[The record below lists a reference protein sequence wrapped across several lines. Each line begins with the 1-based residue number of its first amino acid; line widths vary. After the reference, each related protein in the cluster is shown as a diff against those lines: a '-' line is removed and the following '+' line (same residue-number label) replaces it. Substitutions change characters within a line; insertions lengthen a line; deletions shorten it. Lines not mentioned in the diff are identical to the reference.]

1 MSAVEDLL
9 PHLEGVSDG
18 DHFLSVPC
26 LWCRE
31 ENSNSENGEEVDRED
46 NAAIADVTEPSSS
59 SVTDTPTCNIK
70 TELSDNT
77 QSPVATRSISNLP
90 SPMHDHTY
98 ALPSILITPTMMATI
113 NSHSQSHK
121 GYTCLSKVGSILT
134 TPLLSA
140 EKSSLKKSVEFLK
153 EAHNH
158 LGT

>member
-1 MSAVEDLL
+1 VSALEDFL
-9 PHLEGVSDG
+9 PHLEGVSG
-18 DHFLSVPC
+18 DHSLSVSY
-26 LWCRE
+26 LWYRE
-31 ENSNSENGEEVDRED
+31 ENDDHENEEINRED
-46 NAAIADVTEPSSS
+46 TATITDVTKPSSS
-59 SVTDTPTCNIK
+59 SVTNTPTFNVK
-70 TELSDNT
+70 KEPSDNI
-77 QSPVATRSISNLP
+77 QSPVATRNVSDLT

-121 GYTCLSKVGSILT
+121 GYTCLSKVGSILA
-134 TPLLSA
+134 TPLLPA

>member
-1 MSAVEDLL
+1 MEDFL

-18 DHFLSVPC
+18 DHFLSVPY

-31 ENSNSENGEEVDRED
+31 ENADSENSEEVSREEVNRED
-46 NAAIADVTEPSSS
+46 NAASADVTEP

-70 TELSDNT
+70 KEPSDNT
-77 QSPVATRSISNLP
+77 QSPVATRNISNWP
-90 SPMHDHTY
+90 TPMHDHTY

-121 GYTCLSKVGSILT
+121 GYTYLSKVGSILT
-134 TPLLSA
+134 TPLLPA